1 MLSVSTLVG
10 YVPAVSMR
18 CPKRRREREEAK
30 LLAETTLPA
39 PRKVRNLTIR
49 MWKLSLKCQDLNGL
63 FGVSCTVRHDICT
76 DTTANSAGPCTEQTS
91 KYPDL
96 HGRRDRQT
104 DKQTERE
111 RERRTDR
118 PTDRPTERQT
128 ETRTQRYIII
138 VIYIYI
144 NLLFIMYQYL

>member
-1 MLSVSTLVG
+1 
-10 YVPAVSMR
+10 
-18 CPKRRREREEAK
+18 
-30 LLAETTLPA
+30 
-39 PRKVRNLTIR
+39 

-111 RERRTDR
+111 RETDR
-118 PTDRPTERQT
+118 QTDGSTDRETDRDTHTEI
-128 ETRTQRYIII
+128 YYYCY
-138 VIYIYI
+138 IYIY
-144 NLLFIMYQYL
+144 

>member
-1 MLSVSTLVG
+1 
-10 YVPAVSMR
+10 
-18 CPKRRREREEAK
+18 
-30 LLAETTLPA
+30 
-39 PRKVRNLTIR
+39 

-104 DKQTERE
+104 DKQTDRERE
-111 RERRTDR
+111 RETDR
-118 PTDRPTERQT
+118 QTDGSTDRETDRDTHTEI
-128 ETRTQRYIII
+128 YYYCY
-138 VIYIYI
+138 IYIY
-144 NLLFIMYQYL
+144 